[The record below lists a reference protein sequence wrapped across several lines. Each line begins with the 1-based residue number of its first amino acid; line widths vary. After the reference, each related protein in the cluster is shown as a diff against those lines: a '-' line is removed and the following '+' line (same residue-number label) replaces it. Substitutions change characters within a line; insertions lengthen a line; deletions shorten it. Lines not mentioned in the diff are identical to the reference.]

1 MGCSGSTAAQP
12 KPVAAAPEGDYK
24 VTIERAD
31 DAKMGLSIVTM
42 TDNTIKINALKEE
55 GLVSDWNK
63 KNEEASPELMVKEG
77 DLILAVNGVFV
88 DVEAMKKEM
97 EQKMFTMTL
106 KRAPPVVTPE
116 PEEAAPAPE
125 TTAAAE
131 PAAEPPVNDATTENV
146 AAPEAATETPPEAPL
161 GVEDMQVVSP
171 AEADAANAEAEQDA
185 RFCKMGIC

>member
-55 GLVSDWNK
+55 GVVPDWNK

-97 EQKMFTMTL
+97 QGTFTMTL
-106 KRAPPVVTPE
+106 KRAPAVTPE
-116 PEEAAPAPE
+116 PEEAAPAPAE
-125 TTAAAE
+125 TAAAAE

-146 AAPEAATETPPEAPL
+146 AAPEAATETPPTAPL
-161 GVEDMQVVSP
+161 SVEDMQVVSP
-171 AEADAANAEAEQDA
+171 AEADANVEAEQDA
-185 RFCKMGIC
+185 RLCKMGIC

>member
-42 TDNTIKINALKEE
+42 TDNTIKINALKDE

-97 EQKMFTMTL
+97 EQKTFTMTL
-106 KRAPPVVTPE
+106 KRAPVVTPE
-116 PEEAAPAPE
+116 PEEAAPTPA
-125 TTAAAE
+125 AAAE

-146 AAPEAATETPPEAPL
+146 AAPEAATETPPTAPL
-161 GVEDMQVVSP
+161 SVEDMQVVSP
-171 AEADAANAEAEQDA
+171 AEADANVEAEQDA
-185 RFCKMGIC
+185 RLCKMGIC